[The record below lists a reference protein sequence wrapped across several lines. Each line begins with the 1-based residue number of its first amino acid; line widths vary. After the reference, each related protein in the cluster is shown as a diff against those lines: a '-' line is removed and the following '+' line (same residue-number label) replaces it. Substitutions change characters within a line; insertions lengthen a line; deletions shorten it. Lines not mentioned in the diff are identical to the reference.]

1 MRLALTAQI
10 ALATAIG
17 GFVAG
22 LLALWVGSTTLSVGA
37 GVTVRVVLVV
47 LVLLLAPAI
56 AVRRRLLDVDRTV
69 LRRSAVVGLVL
80 GYLLNPLSWLGR
92 AFVAQTFVPVGVASA
107 AVDLMLWTGVGMGAV
122 LVATRSATH
131 RDPLGYESPA

>member
-1 MRLALTAQI
+1 M
-10 ALATAIG
+10 
-17 GFVAG
+17 
-22 LLALWVGSTTLSVGA
+22 
-37 GVTVRVVLVV
+37 
-47 LVLLLAPAI
+47 
-56 AVRRRLLDVDRTV
+56 
-69 LRRSAVVGLVL
+69 L

>member
-1 MRLALTAQI
+1 MRLALTVQI

-37 GVTVRVVLVV
+37 GVTVRAVLVV
-47 LVLLLAPAI
+47 LVLVLVPAI
-56 AVRRRLLDVDRTV
+56 AVRRHLLDVNRTV
-69 LRRSAVVGLVL
+69 LRRSAAVGLVL

-92 AFVAQTFVPVGVASA
+92 AFVAQTFVPVGLASA
-107 AVDLMLWTGVGMGAV
+107 AVDLALWTAVGMGAV
-122 LVATRSATH
+122 LLATRSATN
-131 RDPLGYESPA
+131 REPLGYEPAA